1 MNQTGH
7 IVEIKDETT
16 ALFQMKRLSAWA
28 TCKKCLSSMSS
39 ESEEII
45 VEVDNSIGAEVGD
58 KVEVSMEQINVIQAV
73 ALVYAMP
80 LFFLLLGVIGSSY
93 VLKLVDIQFS
103 KEIISAIV
111 GITFMATSY
120 LYLKKNDKKFKES
133 KKFIPIVTRVIVE
146 L

>member
-1 MNQTGH
+1 
-7 IVEIKDETT
+7 
-16 ALFQMKRLSAWA
+16 
-28 TCKKCLSSMSS
+28 MSS